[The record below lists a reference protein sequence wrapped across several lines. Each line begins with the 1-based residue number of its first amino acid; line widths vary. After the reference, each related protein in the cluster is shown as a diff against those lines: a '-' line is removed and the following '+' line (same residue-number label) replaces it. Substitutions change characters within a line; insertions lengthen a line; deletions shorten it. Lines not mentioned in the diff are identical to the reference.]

1 MMEFIKEN
9 IYKWVLLF
17 CFLVLSVTAFSA
29 QTAFAAPVSNPLTL
43 DVAQSFIV
51 EDGEAPTSSFTY
63 RMTAKTPAT
72 PMPPGTVGDA
82 YTFSIDGTDNT
93 TLGPIDFIQ
102 AGTYSYEIA
111 QVIDTPAEGYVYDE
125 EVYSLS
131 VKVDAGLNAD
141 IILRKS
147 NGAKAEAI
155 QFENRFMLRPSDPSV
170 MVDPPVKK
178 TVIGNPDKKG
188 TFTFKLEAR
197 DKTSPMPSGSEDG
210 VKLMTII
217 GPGEEDFGTWSYMK
231 SGIYYYTISEVD
243 NSEERYTYD
252 TQIYTITDNV
262 KNENGQ
268 LVVTRTVTNAF
279 NKPVDNFTF
288 INHYDDSDGGS
299 AVDSGTDTVDGTGSK
314 TTGKGT
320 SGGKGITGPKTGDD
334 TNLLSLIITL
344 GIAACVGTCCVAY
357 LLHNKRKKEACAAV
371 LDKA

>member
-9 IYKWVLLF
+9 IYKRVLLF
-17 CFLVLSVTAFSA
+17 CLLVLSVTAFFA
-29 QTAFAAPVSNPLTL
+29 QTVFAAPVSNPLTL
-43 DVAQSFIV
+43 DVTQSFTV
-51 EDGEAPTSSFTY
+51 EDGEAPTNSFTY
-63 RMTAKTPAT
+63 RMTAKTPAA
-72 PMPPGTVGDA
+72 PMPAGTEGGT
-82 YTFSIDGTDNT
+82 YTFRIGGTDNI

-111 QVIDTPAEGYVYDE
+111 QVIDTRAEGYEYDE

-155 QFENRFMLRPSDPSV
+155 QFENSFMLRPSDPSV

-188 TFTFKLEAR
+188 IFTFKLEAR
-197 DKTSPMPSGSEDG
+197 DKTSPMPAGSEDG

-217 GPGEEDFGTWSYMK
+217 GPGEEDFGTWSYTK
-231 SGIYYYTISEVD
+231 SGIYYYTISEVN
-243 NSEERYTYD
+243 NSEARYTYD
-252 TQIYTITDNV
+252 TQIYTITDSV

-288 INHYDDSDGGS
+288 INQYDDSDGGS
-299 AVDSGTDTVDGTGSK
+299 AIDSGTDTTDGKGK
-314 TTGKGT
+314 TTGNGT

-334 TNLLSLIITL
+334 TNILSLMITL
-344 GIAACVGTCCVAY
+344 GIAACVGTCCVVY
-357 LLHNKRKKEACAAV
+357 LLHNKRKKKECAIV
-371 LDKA
+371 LDKT